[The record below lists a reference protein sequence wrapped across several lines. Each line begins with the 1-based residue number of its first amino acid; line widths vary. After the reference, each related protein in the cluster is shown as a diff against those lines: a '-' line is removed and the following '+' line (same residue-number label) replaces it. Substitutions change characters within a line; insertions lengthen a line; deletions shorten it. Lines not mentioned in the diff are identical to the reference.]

1 MEIEL
6 DEEKSRSKA
15 NADSFRQEVAEFS
28 TARDELNNR
37 IESLNKTVELQ
48 EDTISSLTTSLARET
63 ELRMSTEAS
72 SKNKSETVACL
83 KSANEQLQEQLGNME
98 SVDSVRLE
106 RQAQLE
112 QQVSNTSASITSLTN
127 QLTELKLANEE
138 SRLQNDQLQLTN
150 QTSAQTV
157 LSLERNLQRK
167 EAEMQTLNTKLAQVA
182 QLKTFIKQKEAKIEE
197 LLDLN
202 NLLSAKLDD
211 YKQIRDNLASMDE
224 LISRMR
230 SEHQDKV
237 SSYQTK
243 LAEAVNNKDVVLYEK
258 ELQKEFTR
266 QQSSTAELR
275 QQYSEHIVSL
285 QTNIC
290 TVQEKLVQTE
300 KRVEDEAAGLR
311 EERDAARAEVTELR
325 KLYDD
330 LQAKIAPL
338 KEQLDAFEWERQAL
352 EGQSSNWAS
361 EASKAKQEYAK
372 LLGHQNNKQKI
383 RRISQ
388 ISEENF
394 THKQEVM
401 NLRSS
406 NSKLKRQLSQQQDKV
421 RQLEGKKR
429 FSPSKAFQG
438 ADRENEEPA
447 TPFKST
453 NQ

>member
-1 MEIEL
+1 
-6 DEEKSRSKA
+6 
-15 NADSFRQEVAEFS
+15 
-28 TARDELNNR
+28 
-37 IESLNKTVELQ
+37 
-48 EDTISSLTTSLARET
+48 
-63 ELRMSTEAS
+63 MSTEAS

-167 EAEMQTLNTKLAQVA
+167 EAEMQTWNTKLAQVA

-258 ELQKEFTR
+258 EELQKELTR

-383 RRISQ
+383 KRISQ

-394 THKQEVM
+394 TLKQEVM

-406 NSKLKRQLSQQQDKV
+406 LIPN
-421 RQLEGKKR
+421 
-429 FSPSKAFQG
+429 
-438 ADRENEEPA
+438 
-447 TPFKST
+447 
-453 NQ
+453 

>member
-1 MEIEL
+1 MFSKSQRFPDNGKKVTPGPGDYDIKTSQRVPLAQFSKEQRFSDSSDTESLNSSTHSLVGKSQTKEFKVPPAKQPLKKKSRRKTVSVQTDNVELISSETSRHADHEQVVTELRDQCSVLQTKLDDLQSTVDAEREKLNSELCCLKTEHAAKIKDLESSLDPQHNLVSQLNSDLSAVRLSADKLKEEKTDLTKRLEESSIATLELKDRLDSLSDLVSNKQSRVSELEIEL

-72 SKNKSETVACL
+72 SKNKNETVACL

-202 NLLSAKLDD
+202 NLF
-211 YKQIRDNLASMDE
+211 
-224 LISRMR
+224 IS
-230 SEHQDKV
+230 KV
-237 SSYQTK
+237 
-243 LAEAVNNKDVVLYEK
+243 
-258 ELQKEFTR
+258 
-266 QQSSTAELR
+266 
-275 QQYSEHIVSL
+275 
-285 QTNIC
+285 
-290 TVQEKLVQTE
+290 
-300 KRVEDEAAGLR
+300 G
-311 EERDAARAEVTELR
+311 
-325 KLYDD
+325 
-330 LQAKIAPL
+330 
-338 KEQLDAFEWERQAL
+338 
-352 EGQSSNWAS
+352 
-361 EASKAKQEYAK
+361 
-372 LLGHQNNKQKI
+372 
-383 RRISQ
+383 
-388 ISEENF
+388 
-394 THKQEVM
+394 
-401 NLRSS
+401 
-406 NSKLKRQLSQQQDKV
+406 
-421 RQLEGKKR
+421 
-429 FSPSKAFQG
+429 
-438 ADRENEEPA
+438 
-447 TPFKST
+447 
-453 NQ
+453 